1 VEALIPQLGWVGFD
15 PTNWLIAAD
24 RHIRTAI
31 GRDYADVPPTHG
43 IFRGRAN
50 SELTV
55 AVRVAPTE
63 ATASLD
69 QELPVPED
77 WSILVE
83 KATAL
88 PEPPPA
94 VSIRQQQMAQQQ
106 Q

>member
-1 VEALIPQLGWVGFD
+1 MPNFENITVEREGPLATITVNRPKSLNAL
-15 PTNWLIAAD
+15 
-24 RHIRTAI
+24 
-31 GRDYADVPPTHG
+31 
-43 IFRGRAN
+43 N
-50 SELTV
+50 SLTLRELTV

-88 PEPPPA
+88 PEPPPS
-94 VSIRQQQMAQQQ
+94 VTTRQQQMAQQQ
-106 Q
+106 